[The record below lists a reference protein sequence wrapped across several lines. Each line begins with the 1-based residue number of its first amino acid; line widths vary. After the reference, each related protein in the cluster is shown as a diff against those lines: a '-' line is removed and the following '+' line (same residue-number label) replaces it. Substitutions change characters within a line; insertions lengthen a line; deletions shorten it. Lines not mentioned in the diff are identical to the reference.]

1 MTLDLTQF
9 HEIFFEESF
18 EALDSMEAA
27 LLKLSAGEVDQ
38 ALAQTMR
45 LPGAANAGPWVSR
58 ARRYIAVHRALDE
71 IESAALLTPANN
83 IR

>member
-27 LLKLSAGEVDQ
+27 LLKLSVKRAVTLPVRT
-38 ALAQTMR
+38 AMAAFRPIQTK
-45 LPGAANAGPWVSR
+45 G
-58 ARRYIAVHRALDE
+58 RALSEAIVEDRE
-71 IESAALLTPANN
+71 D
-83 IR
+83 RF